1 MFQKMLQGGSGGG
14 ASTFQF
20 STDEQKT
27 NLKWIDGKD
36 IYCKTVIFDMPSK
49 TYNYN
54 HGIPIDTP
62 LGAEG
67 TIVVDG
73 NISLL
78 PNPYVFNASYAT
90 VCTLNRISV
99 NIEVGSVYSS
109 IGQVQVCLYYT
120 KQ

>member
-1 MFQKMLQGGSGGG
+1 MFQEMLQGGGG
-14 ASTFQF
+14 ASSFQF

-36 IYCKTVIFDMPSK
+36 IYCKTVIFDMPSRS
-49 TYNYN
+49 YNYK

-62 LGAEG
+62 LKAEG
-67 TIVVDG
+67 TIVTDG
-73 NISLL
+73 VISAF
-78 PNPYVFNASYAT
+78 PNPYVFNSIYAT
-90 VCTLNRISV
+90 SCLLNKISV
-99 NIEVGSVYSS
+99 NVEVGSAFGS